1 MTELLFQKCF
11 RNDKGEKIY
20 HFAAITNVDTVNKG
34 IESCHQRFDGDVM
47 VNIIAESFSASKHA
61 LFGLIQNYWKE
72 VVNENSKVLETVSFN
87 KREAFIEKHCMEKI
101 RYNLID
107 YCVQIATRMGL

>member
-34 IESCHQRFDGDVM
+34 VESCHQRFDGDVM
-47 VNIIAESFSASKHA
+47 VNMTTYSFSASKHA
-61 LFGLIQNYWKE
+61 LFGLTQNYWKE
-72 VVNENSKVLETVSFN
+72 VEYENSKVLETLSFDES
-87 KREAFIEKHCMEKI
+87 EAFIEKHCMEKA
-101 RYNLID
+101 RDNLID
-107 YCVQIATRMGL
+107 YCVQIATKMGL